1 LVTPGPRFGDV
12 TVVSK
17 GVQAGETVVVEGQ
30 LALANGMKVN
40 PAPYKPAGPGVP
52 PPDGGPGITENNQD
66 TGPDQRPKPTPAQ
79 VQSAL

>member
-1 LVTPGPRFGDV
+1 

-17 GVQAGETVVVEGQ
+17 GVQAAETVVVEGQ

-40 PAPYKPAGPGVP
+40 PAPYKPTGPGASP
-52 PPDGGPGITENNQD
+52 PGGGPNLTENSPD
-66 TGPDQRPKPTPAQ
+66 TVPDQRPKPSPPQ